1 MIGAENTGIYANS
14 PTIELAFV
22 AGLGQWYWQHNWGT
36 PKGFVHPEAHIHQ
49 IRIDKDTVGGVKVD
63 INNVLRSDYG
73 QWSKSG
79 ADIV

>member
-1 MIGAENTGIYANS
+1 MV
-14 PTIELAFV
+14 LA
-22 AGLGQWYWQHNWGT
+22 AQLGT

-63 INNVLRSDYG
+63 INNVLKSDYG